1 MHKNLPKQYYFIEK
15 FDKKILE
22 KQSTKTAIIYRN
34 YSKTINKLE
43 ILKLRKFCNKKKLRL
58 FLSNNFKLALNLNL
72 DGAYIPSFNKSFYHL
87 NFRLKKNFIII
98 GSAHNLREIRIKEL
112 QKVDAIFLSSIFK
125 KNNNYLGLFKFLNL
139 SSLSKKNIIA
149 LGGISQKNKKI
160 LNMINLWGFAG
171 ISYFK
176 QKRPL
181 YKKGAL
187 NINLLSK

>member
-22 KQSTKTAIIYRN
+22 NQSVKTAIVYRN
-34 YSKTINKLE
+34 YSKKINKIE
-43 ILKLRKFCNKKKLRL
+43 ILKLRNFCNKKKLKL
-58 FLSNNFKLALNLNL
+58 FLSNNFKLALKLKLN
-72 DGAYIPSFNKSFYHL
+72 GAYIPSFNKSFYHL
-87 NFRLKKNFIII
+87 NYNLKKDFIIL

-139 SSLSKKNIIA
+139 IYFSKKEFIA
-149 LGGISQKNKKI
+149 LGGISKKNKKI
-160 LNMINLWGFAG
+160 LNMIKLWGFAG

-176 QKRPL
+176 
-181 YKKGAL
+181 
-187 NINLLSK
+187 

>member
-1 MHKNLPKQYYFIEK
+1 MHNNLPKQYYFIEK

-22 KQSTKTAIIYRN
+22 NQSAETAIVYRN
-34 YSKTINKLE
+34 YTKKINKLE
-43 ILKLRKFCNKKKLRL
+43 ILKLREFCNKKKLRL

-87 NFRLKKNFIII
+87 NYRLKKDFIII

-112 QKVDAIFLSSIFK
+112 QRVDAIFLSSIFK

-139 SSLSKKNIIA
+139 NSLSKKNVIA

-176 QKRPL
+176 
-181 YKKGAL
+181 
-187 NINLLSK
+187 

>member
-1 MHKNLPKQYYFIEK
+1 MHNNLPKQYYFIEK

-22 KQSTKTAIIYRN
+22 NQSAETAIVYRN
-34 YSKTINKLE
+34 YTKKINKLE
-43 ILKLRKFCNKKKLRL
+43 ILKLREFCNKKKLRL

-87 NFRLKKNFIII
+87 NFRLKKDFIII

-112 QKVDAIFLSSIFK
+112 QRVDAIFLSSIFK

-139 SSLSKKNIIA
+139 NSLSKKNVIA

-176 QKRPL
+176 
-181 YKKGAL
+181 
-187 NINLLSK
+187 

>member
-1 MHKNLPKQYYFIEK
+1 MHNNLPKQYYFIEK

-22 KQSTKTAIIYRN
+22 NQSTKTAIIYRN
-34 YSKTINKLE
+34 YTKKINKLE

-87 NFRLKKNFIII
+87 NFRLKKDFIII

-139 SSLSKKNIIA
+139 NSLSKKNVIA

-176 QKRPL
+176 
-181 YKKGAL
+181 
-187 NINLLSK
+187 

>member
-22 KQSTKTAIIYRN
+22 NQSSETAIIYRN
-34 YSKTINKLE
+34 YSKKINKIE
-43 ILKLRKFCNKKKLRL
+43 VLKLRNFCNKKKLKL
-58 FLSNNFKLALNLNL
+58 FLSNDFKLALKLKLN
-72 DGAYIPSFNKSFYHL
+72 GAYIPSFNKSFYHL
-87 NFRLKKNFIII
+87 NYNYKKKFIIL

-125 KNNNYLGLFKFLNL
+125 KNNNHLGLFKFLNL
-139 SSLSKKNIIA
+139 IYFSKKEFVA

-160 LNMINLWGFAG
+160 LNMIKLWGFAG

-176 QKRPL
+176 
-181 YKKGAL
+181 
-187 NINLLSK
+187 

>member
-1 MHKNLPKQYYFIEK
+1 M
-15 FDKKILE
+15 
-22 KQSTKTAIIYRN
+22 AI
-34 YSKTINKLE
+34 
-43 ILKLRKFCNKKKLRL
+43 
-58 FLSNNFKLALNLNL
+58 NLNL

-87 NFRLKKNFIII
+87 NFSLKKDFIII

-139 SSLSKKNIIA
+139 SSLSKKNVIA

-176 QKRPL
+176 
-181 YKKGAL
+181 
-187 NINLLSK
+187 

>member
-1 MHKNLPKQYYFIEK
+1 MHNNLPKQYYFIEK

-22 KQSTKTAIIYRN
+22 NQSTKTAIIYRN
-34 YSKTINKLE
+34 YSKKINKIE
-43 ILKLRKFCNKKKLRL
+43 ILKLREFCNKKKLRL
-58 FLSNNFKLALNLNL
+58 FISNNFKLALNLNL

-87 NFRLKKNFIII
+87 NFSLKKDFIII

-139 SSLSKKNIIA
+139 RSLSKKNIIA
-149 LGGISQKNKKI
+149 LGGISKKNKKI
-160 LNMINLWGFAG
+160 LHMINLWGFSG

-176 QKRPL
+176 
-181 YKKGAL
+181 
-187 NINLLSK
+187 